1 LGEVDSNIGSET
13 YGDVAFTRGIG
24 TQLNH
29 ARNDL
34 DALIVNTEIK
44 GFHDW
49 RKNQLEGKE
58 YTRESIR
65 DRVVEWEVMILQVF
79 NKSSIVNLKMISPI
93 PYAGPFRIRMSVPLI
108 SIQSIDSPVMDSGVE
123 KIRRQQ

>member
-24 TQLNH
+24 QLNH

-44 GFHDW
+44 GFHDE
-49 RKNQLEGKE
+49 K
-58 YTRESIR
+58 ESIR
-65 DRVVEWEVMILQVF
+65 MG
-79 NKSSIVNLKMISPI
+79 S
-93 PYAGPFRIRMSVPLI
+93 
-108 SIQSIDSPVMDSGVE
+108 
-123 KIRRQQ
+123 

>member
-1 LGEVDSNIGSET
+1 LSVFHTLEQEHFDIFAHRLGEVDSNIGSET
-13 YGDVAFTRGIG
+13 YGDVAFTRGI

-49 RKNQLEGKE
+49 RKNQLEWELSTPVNRFAIESNGK
-58 YTRESIR
+58 
-65 DRVVEWEVMILQVF
+65 
-79 NKSSIVNLKMISPI
+79 
-93 PYAGPFRIRMSVPLI
+93 
-108 SIQSIDSPVMDSGVE
+108 
-123 KIRRQQ
+123 

>member
-13 YGDVAFTRGIG
+13 FGDVAFTRGIG
-24 TQLNH
+24 SQLSH

-49 RKNQLEGKE
+49 KE
-58 YTRESIR
+58 T
-65 DRVVEWEVMILQVF
+65 
-79 NKSSIVNLKMISPI
+79 N
-93 PYAGPFRIRMSVPLI
+93 
-108 SIQSIDSPVMDSGVE
+108 
-123 KIRRQQ
+123 